1 MTMKHSIHSIFMAI
15 VFLLGVAGAVEVN
28 VTLDSQIVQAG
39 EAANLS
45 IRVSGGQPAKPQI
58 PEVKNL
64 TVQYQGQSTQ
74 ISIINGQ
81 RETSLAYNY
90 IIGSSVAGE
99 YQIPPVEVTVGG
111 QKYLTKGLKLTVLAS
126 GQAQAAPNAA
136 DLAKEEAD
144 PRRFG
149 FLTLELANQNRKH
162 AYLGEIA
169 PVRINAWLPKDSKVS
184 LRSGIQPES
193 KGFTLQNV
201 SQQPQQHPEVLDGKQ
216 YQVLT
221 WFGGISAAK
230 AGTLPASLS
239 LKAVV
244 AVPDLSK
251 PALRQRRS
259 GPFDD
264 PFFDDAF
271 NQRNMQYIEKEVT
284 LTSQDQ
290 NIEVRPLPTEGRPD
304 SFTGAVG
311 EFEFEAIEIPTA
323 WKTGEPQKVALR
335 LKGSGNFSS
344 LKAPA
349 LSPADL
355 WTSYPGQD
363 QFTPGDYASFAGA
376 KVFQYN
382 ALIRKHGKYDVG
394 FAFSYFDP
402 DQGQYK
408 EIKSQAV
415 NIQVTGDD
423 IAEENPADAN
433 KSTAAP
439 AQVDR
444 PSDQA
449 APPREKES
457 SVRLLK
463 PLYQRSP
470 FLYGL
475 VFLGL
480 ATLVGPVSL
489 LYWKFRDDPQRRARK
504 ALRLATSQALQSA
517 EKCAA
522 NGDVPGFFAA
532 ARSALQDQLGGIW
545 KQAPQA
551 ITVSEVQSRLG
562 MDSPVT
568 AFFRA
573 ADHQSYGGMSA
584 ADSLPQWR
592 SLLQQCFAL
601 LTAPDHQ

>member
-1 MTMKHSIHSIFMAI
+1 MTMKHPFHIIYVAI
-15 VFLLGVAGAVEVN
+15 LFLLGVASAVDVN
-28 VTLDSQIVQAG
+28 ATLDAQILQTG

-45 IRVSGGQPAKPQI
+45 IRVSGGQSAKPEVL
-58 PEVKNL
+58 EVKNL
-64 TVQYQGQSTQ
+64 TVQYQGQSSQ
-74 ISIINGQ
+74 ISIING
-81 RETSLAYNY
+81 RAESSLAFNY

-99 YQIPPVEVTVGG
+99 YQIPPIEVTVGG
-111 QKYLTKGLKLTVLAS
+111 QKYLTKALKLTVLAS
-126 GQAQAAPNAA
+126 GQAQASPNAA
-136 DLAKEEAD
+136 DIAKDAAD

-149 FLTLELANQNRKH
+149 FLTVELDNQNRKH
-162 AYLGEIA
+162 AYLGEVA
-169 PVRINAWLPKDSKVS
+169 PVRINAWLPKDSQVS

-221 WFGGISAAK
+221 WFGGISATK

-251 PALRQRRS
+251 PELRKRRS

-264 PFFDDAF
+264 PIFDDAF
-271 NQRNMQYIEKEVT
+271 NRRNMQFIEKEVT

-290 NIEVRPLPTEGRPD
+290 NIEVRPLPTAGRPE

-311 EFEFEAIEIPTA
+311 EFQFDAIDIPSA

-363 QFTPGDYASFAGA
+363 QFTPGDYASFAGS

-402 DQGQYK
+402 NQGEYR
-408 EIKSQAV
+408 EIKSPAV

-439 AQVDR
+439 AQVAR
-444 PSDQA
+444 SSDAA

-457 SVRLLK
+457 AVRLLK
-463 PLYQRSP
+463 PFYQRSS

-475 VFLGL
+475 ALLGL
-480 ATLVGPVSL
+480 GTLAGPLSF
-489 LYWKFRDDPQRRARK
+489 LYRKFHDDPQRRMRK
-504 ALRLATSQALQSA
+504 ALRLATSKSLQCA

-522 NGDVPGFFAA
+522 CGDVSGFFAA
-532 ARSALQDQLGGIW
+532 ARAALQDQLGDIW
-545 KQAPQA
+545 QQAPQA
-551 ITVSEVQSRLG
+551 ITFSEVQSRLG
-562 MDSPVT
+562 ADSPVT

-573 ADHQSYGGMSA
+573 ADHQSYSGMSA
-584 ADSLPQWR
+584 VESLPQWR
-592 SLLQQCFAL
+592 LLLQQSFAL
-601 LTAPDHQ
+601 LTAPAN